1 MIFLLLLLQILNAG
15 QVKVSPELINVNQ
28 LVTIEYVPNVVL
40 SSNNSNHIPY
50 LTLYYFDNNHNYPFA
65 IDIEGKS
72 ENGKIFFTF
81 RPDSI
86 YTFALFKFTD
96 GTNDD
101 NNKFQFWDFII
112 NKYDKPQYGSFL
124 KKATSYLG
132 NLPPNID
139 RLPDLKLAENFI
151 KKELEHFPD
160 NFVAEIALTQVKFD
174 QELLKKNAYKE

>member
-101 NNKFQFWDFII
+101 NNKFQFWI
-112 NKYDKPQYGSFL
+112 S
-124 KKATSYLG
+124 
-132 NLPPNID
+132 
-139 RLPDLKLAENFI
+139 
-151 KKELEHFPD
+151 
-160 NFVAEIALTQVKFD
+160 
-174 QELLKKNAYKE
+174 